1 MMHITMVDGNSDE
14 IHLLTINAFNFY
26 QSNFEQVLFDCDI
39 YKTERQRM
47 ILISGIHVSEN
58 YFELFKILV
67 MLVTSL

>member
-39 YKTERQRM
+39 YKTERQRDR
-47 ILISGIHVSEN
+47 E
-58 YFELFKILV
+58 
-67 MLVTSL
+67 